1 MESRLCAEGAMPA
14 IGLRSDWDAGG
25 VRAAA
30 RMADDADQVRRLLA
44 LGAVYEGKSRAEA
57 ARVGVMDRQTLRDWV
72 HRFNAEGAAGLVNRK
87 APGARGQLSAEQ
99 EVALATLIEAGPDRQ
114 RDGVVRWRCRDLRK
128 LILQRWKVDYHE
140 STVGKL

>member
-44 LGAVYEGKSRAEA
+44 LAAVYEGKSRAAA

-87 APGARGQLSAEQ
+87 APGARRQLSAEQ
-99 EVALATLIEAGPDRQ
+99 EVPFAPLIAPGPHRHPHG
-114 RDGVVRWRCRDLRK
+114 RVPRRSRHLP
-128 LILQRWKVDYHE
+128 H
-140 STVGKL
+140 